1 MSAHRVEEPTK
12 STKTNGKRRA
22 AAGGTVSRAAA
33 GVAWRRLRGI
43 FETPNGER
51 WMTLVTA
58 IINLRR
64 DEAIGRDDEMGAVT
78 DTGRGG
84 GQLLC
89 VLGEILALRRFST
102 AQLFEL
108 GSSEEAMHLCTEALA
123 RGLREPAGDG
133 QVIRFVRRHRWTGDP
148 PPEEPLPEEDETF
161 AKAEALK
168 AAGTEEAGA

>member
-1 MSAHRVEEPTK
+1 MK
-12 STKTNGKRRA
+12 STKTNGKRQSPARD
-22 AAGGTVSRAAA
+22 TVSRAAA

-84 GQLLC
+84 GQLLN
-89 VLGEILALRRFST
+89 VLGEILALRRLST
-102 AQLFEL
+102 AELFEL

-123 RGLREPAGDG
+123 RGLRESAGDG
-133 QVIRFVRRHRWTGDP
+133 QVLRFIRRHRWTG
-148 PPEEPLPEEDETF
+148 EPLPKEAPPEKEEDETF
-161 AKAEALK
+161 AP
-168 AAGTEEAGA
+168 GMDEAGA